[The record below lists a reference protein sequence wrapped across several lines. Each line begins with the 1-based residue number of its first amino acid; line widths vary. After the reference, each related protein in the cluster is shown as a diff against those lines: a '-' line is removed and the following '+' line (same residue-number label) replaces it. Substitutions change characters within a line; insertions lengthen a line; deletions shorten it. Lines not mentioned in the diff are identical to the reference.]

1 MQKELSQVIYREL
14 INGNL
19 INKLKR
25 DGDHMVPNPLFDEL
39 ASELNRPH
47 YEQLYSCIG
56 YELKQLG
63 DCFFLNEIGK
73 DDVLSDVA
81 MRIQAL
87 LVVLCRGITQIPL
100 LISVITDSSAG
111 LSRDHIEKIA
121 EVDEYDQILKAV
133 DLKNP
138 LIKEIENVLVTRK
151 IAFWNHMDRLVLSDG
166 GLALL
171 DHMQEA

>member
-100 LISVITDSSAG
+100 LISVITDTSAG

-151 IAFWNHMDRLVLSDG
+151 IAFWNRMDRLVLSDG

-171 DHMQEA
+171 DHMQEV